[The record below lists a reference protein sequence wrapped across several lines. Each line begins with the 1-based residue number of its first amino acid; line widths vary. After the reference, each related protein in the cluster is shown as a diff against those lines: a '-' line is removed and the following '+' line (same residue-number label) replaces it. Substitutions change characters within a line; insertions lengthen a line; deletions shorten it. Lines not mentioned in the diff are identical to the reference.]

1 MLKKNNNNK
10 NKKTQR
16 ETSIKASY
24 SPAGKSDLQ
33 QEKQNSELEPVGQT
47 AAKNKNK
54 KNHIYITQANRSK
67 SIMPTD
73 YKIENTVRE
82 NSLISM
88 NRNSI

>member
-1 MLKKNNNNK
+1 MLKKTTTTK
-10 NKKTQR
+10 TKKHR
-16 ETSIKASY
+16 EKPVLKHPT
-24 SPAGKSDLQ
+24 LQ
-33 QEKQNSELEPVGQT
+33 QENQICNR
-47 AAKNKNK
+47 KNKTQNWNQLDRQQQKKKKK